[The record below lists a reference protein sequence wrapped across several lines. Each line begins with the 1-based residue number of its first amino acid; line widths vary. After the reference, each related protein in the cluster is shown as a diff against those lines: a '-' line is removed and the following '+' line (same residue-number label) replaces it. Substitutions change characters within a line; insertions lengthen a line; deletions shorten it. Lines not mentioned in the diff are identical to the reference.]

1 MTGTIFRSDFLA
13 DLGWTV
19 EAAGTLDQQ
28 DLMDRAYRSGR
39 FDMVRHRVVWRPDGN
54 TARVRSGA
62 VSTATA
68 ITKTSADS

>member
-1 MTGTIFRSDFLA
+1 MSGTLFRSDFLA

-39 FDMVRHRVVWRPDGN
+39 FDLVRRSVLGQPDGR
-54 TARVRSGA
+54 THESG
-62 VSTATA
+62 SILRATT
-68 ITKTSADS
+68 ITTTSAGS